1 VDAQVN
7 LLIRFAERQTRYRV
21 DFLASGGLKMGQT
34 YTLKNAV
41 MKVELSAQKNGAIH
55 EMGLVRSGLNHVG
68 GVPFQGWLK
77 FGEAVDPL
85 GQMLH
90 LFQVD
95 MFGKEATVTSADSH
109 AVEMEIT
116 THGVTSYKRYEL
128 SKTEPML
135 GVTFGVKNGSDKTE
149 KFQFEAFHNWGF
161 GPLCKRKAVATHWID
176 LTGRSPSV
184 KVHATPYGQMHGSLA
199 SAKGAMLALC
209 DMDWKE
215 TVLVIP
221 DGNWLRFSSL
231 FQMGDNWR
239 SPYTDEVM
247 LEPGKSFSFTYWLYI
262 LDGVAGV
269 DSVSEDW
276 LLGLTTDDQ
285 VYGAGQA
292 IRVAAARAEMAP
304 ELKKVLG
311 LAKSCCGS
319 PVPLTDETAVRLG
332 LGEGLSLIGPLKHGT
347 PGTGST
353 FEAGVGAGSVP
364 AGETTL
370 TGEFHHRIDK
380 TPFAMSTSR
389 VRVLDQAGSGWAN
402 ISAAKSPFKVRGAH
416 LIFSQQ
422 SAAGVTKEQVAWVME
437 NLLAAN
443 GYNTL
448 ILEFNKGLKFK
459 SHPELAEDW
468 SLTHEDA
475 KWLVA
480 KGRQMGLE
488 MIPQQNLYGH
498 QYETNLTK
506 VYPELREVKGELQAY
521 CPTHPKV
528 RAIVADQVGELMDI
542 FEPRYFHQGHDEV
555 QFHGRKQPFVGVC
568 ERCKAFGRPHEVF
581 AHDVNE
587 IHAVVKRK
595 SPSCRSVMWGDMITP
610 MEYSSLN
617 YNGKEGEIYK
627 AVDLLPKDLVITDW
641 HYYDTE
647 DLRSVEYF
655 VKRGWEV
662 WGGTWFHPRSM
673 GAFTRHCRDH
683 GATGVVW
690 TTWCRPDPTSLPLE
704 AAFMQAILA
713 ADPERAVDAGLQEEV
728 RMRAYGLWYEWVK
741 VFKRG

>member
-1 VDAQVN
+1 M
-7 LLIRFAERQTRYRV
+7 
-21 DFLASGGLKMGQT
+21 SQT

-41 MKVELSAQKNGAIH
+41 LKVGLSAQKNGAIH
-55 EMGLVRSGLNHVG
+55 EFGLVRSGFNHVG

-77 FGEAVDPL
+77 FGEPVDPL

-90 LFQVD
+90 LFHVD
-95 MFGKEATVTSADSH
+95 MFGKEATVTSADGH

-116 THGVTSYKRYEL
+116 THGVTSFKRYEL

-149 KFQFEAFHNWGF
+149 QFQFEAFQNWGF

-176 LTGRSPSV
+176 LTGREESV
-184 KVHATPYGQMHGSLA
+184 KIHATPYGQMDGKLI
-199 SAKGAMLALC
+199 SAKGAVMALC
-209 DMDWKE
+209 DMDLKE
-215 TVLVIP
+215 TVLIIP

-239 SPYTDEVM
+239 SPYTDVKV
-247 LEPGKSFSFTYWLYI
+247 LAPGQSFSFTYWLYI

-276 LLGLTTDDQ
+276 LIGLTTDDA
-285 VYGAGQA
+285 VYGAKQG
-292 IRVAAARAEMAP
+292 IRVAASRAESAP
-304 ELKKVLG
+304 ELKKALG
-311 LAKSCCGS
+311 LARSCCGS
-319 PVPLTDETAVRLG
+319 PVPLTDETMVKVG

-353 FEAGVGAGSVP
+353 FEAGVGG
-364 AGETTL
+364 GTL
-370 TGEFHHRIDK
+370 QSGVQELKGEFHHRIDR
-380 TPFAMSTSR
+380 PAFAVTTSKVKVLPEVMSGVQGGIDAS
-389 VRVLDQAGSGWAN
+389 
-402 ISAAKSPFKVRGAH
+402 KSPFAVRGAH
-416 LIFSQQ
+416 LILSQQ
-422 SAAGVTKEQVAWVME
+422 SAAGVTKEQLAWVLE
-437 NLLAAN
+437 KLLAAN
-443 GYNTL
+443 GYNTVVM
-448 ILEFNKGLKFK
+448 EFNKGLKFK

-480 KGRQMGLE
+480 KGRELGLE

-506 VYPELREVKGELQAY
+506 VYPELREVPGEQQAY
-521 CPTHPKV
+521 CPTHPRV

-568 ERCKAFGRPHEVF
+568 ERCRKFGLPHEVF

-587 IHAVVKRK
+587 IDAVVKKKTPAAK
-595 SPSCRSVMWGDMITP
+595 SIIWGDMITP
-610 MEYSSLN
+610 MAYSSLN
-617 YNGKEGEIYK
+617 NNGKEGDIYR
-627 AVDLLPKDLVITDW
+627 AIDLLPKDLMITDW

-647 DLRSVEYF
+647 DFRSVEYF
-655 VKRGWEV
+655 VGRGMEV
-662 WGGTWFHPRSM
+662 WGASWFHARSM

-683 GATGVVW
+683 GAAGMLW

-704 AAFMQAILA
+704 AAFMQAILM
-713 ADPERAVDAGLQEEV
+713 ADPDRAVDGELAEEV
-728 RMRAYGLWYEWVK
+728 RGKAYGLWYEW
-741 VFKRG
+741 KRVMG